1 VPIEP
6 GTKLGQYEVLELIG
20 EGAMGTVYRAYHAQL
35 ARTGAVKVMHAI
47 SPDSDSIARFRHEAQ
62 AIARMRHQNIL
73 NVFDFGEYEGTPYM
87 IVEYVPGGN
96 LAGRMNQGLLPWGT
110 AMRFLHGIA
119 AGLDYAHSQGIVHR
133 DVKPANVL
141 LEKDE
146 TLVLADFGLAKLLR
160 GSSLQS
166 LTGVT
171 TGTPAY
177 MAPEQVTGQEVGPAA
192 DRYSLATIAYEM
204 LTGSIPFEGLGV
216 IELLYA
222 HVHSDPARPSTL
234 NPQLNEKVD
243 AVIMRGLAKAPGSRW
258 ATCEAFVNALAAAL
272 GAKAAAGVEKTV
284 AMAPAPAVDRTIAM
298 GAGAHDSEGLFAPH
312 PTTAPPPVWAPAVAA
327 KRRAR
332 RRRIAIIVIAIVALL
347 ALIGGTVS
355 LVLGELFKPAL
366 SLSSPMV
373 EPGSILTVSA
383 GHLPANQVGQIELL
397 SQLYSF
403 PFSADANGSVSQKI
417 TIPRDIGIGAHHVSV
432 CWANSCPLRVA
443 LTVVAPVARRTPGG
457 SPGPS
462 PTANPTTSPRP
473 TPTPTLNPCP
483 TPTSGAALTANPTTV
498 VGGRSV
504 TLTGTNF
511 TPYRVVTLRYYRGS
525 TLILTWTT
533 VAICNGSFTTG
544 VRTAAGVVRT
554 DHVTARDAAGRT
566 ATVKISIIL

>member
-1 VPIEP
+1 
-6 GTKLGQYEVLELIG
+6 
-20 EGAMGTVYRAYHAQL
+20 MGTVYRTYHAQL

-96 LAGRMNQGLLPWGT
+96 LAGRLNQGLLPWGT

-222 HVHSDPARPSTL
+222 HVHSERARPSTL

-258 ATCEAFVNALAAAL
+258 ATCETFVNALAAAL
-272 GAKAAAGVEKTV
+272 GAKAAVSVERTV
-284 AMAPAPAVDRTIAM
+284 AMALPPVVERTI
-298 GAGAHDSEGLFAPH
+298 P
-312 PTTAPPPVWAPAVAA
+312 
-327 KRRAR
+327 
-332 RRRIAIIVIAIVALL
+332 
-347 ALIGGTVS
+347 
-355 LVLGELFKPAL
+355 
-366 SLSSPMV
+366 
-373 EPGSILTVSA
+373 
-383 GHLPANQVGQIELL
+383 
-397 SQLYSF
+397 
-403 PFSADANGSVSQKI
+403 
-417 TIPRDIGIGAHHVSV
+417 
-432 CWANSCPLRVA
+432 
-443 LTVVAPVARRTPGG
+443 
-457 SPGPS
+457 
-462 PTANPTTSPRP
+462 
-473 TPTPTLNPCP
+473 
-483 TPTSGAALTANPTTV
+483 
-498 VGGRSV
+498 GGRS
-504 TLTGTNF
+504 LKRAGDCS
-511 TPYRVVTLRYYRGS
+511 RRLRPRFRLQCGPRRS
-525 TLILTWTT
+525 PP
-533 VAICNGSFTTG
+533 NGGRAS
-544 VRTAAGVVRT
+544 AALRSSSLPSS
-554 DHVTARDAAGRT
+554 RRWR
-566 ATVKISIIL
+566 